1 MNLSIVDRSI
11 KRQSIEMKGNAEL
24 ARFERLMLCDQHCTV
39 ICIDDCILYLINSSE
54 FQSLTFAFK
63 WLLPLRKA
71 VNRTVLL
78 ISPFH
83 NLSIDIFEGFL
94 ENDMHTYI
102 FLEESKLIELST
114 WPFLS
119 SC

>member
-1 MNLSIVDRSI
+1 MDRSI
-11 KRQSIEMKGNAEL
+11 KRQSYEMKGNAEL
-24 ARFERLMLCDQHCTV
+24 AYFERLMLCEQHCTV
-39 ICIDDCILYLINSSE
+39 ICINDCILYLINSSE
-54 FQSLTFAFK
+54 FQSVTFAFK

-83 NLSIDIFEGFL
+83 NLSIDISIIYCEDFL
-94 ENDMHTYI
+94 ENDIDTY
-102 FLEESKLIELST
+102 FFPGDSKLIELNT